1 MGYSQEERWTRILQI
16 RISSQV
22 AQIFTV
28 LPLNGVRRLSQNRIF
43 DHGWYWTPRSGCR
56 QETEVSEVT
65 LAEGIMLNLRREHDM
80 LVISLCFDHHK
91 LQHLLLDHLHKQ
103 FHLIGIDLV
112 QIRSPLVRNRTIPVL
127 LGLEKG
133 KIASSFW
140 NEGIPD
146 PDQIGSG
153 DGCISGCG
161 IETGWRWSRM
171 AFPIL
176 DNQHNSSERNWRP
189 TDSRLDKDET
199 RGNLHGSANFTS
211 YMKWIHQGCMWL

>member
-1 MGYSQEERWTRILQI
+1 
-16 RISSQV
+16 
-22 AQIFTV
+22 
-28 LPLNGVRRLSQNRIF
+28 
-43 DHGWYWTPRSGCR
+43 
-56 QETEVSEVT
+56 
-65 LAEGIMLNLRREHDM
+65 M

-103 FHLIGIDLV
+103 FYLIGIYPV
-112 QIRSPLVRNRTIPVL
+112 QIRSPPVRNRTIPVL

-161 IETGWRWSRM
+161 IETGWRWSRT

-176 DNQHNSSERNWRP
+176 DNQHRIYQFIKTHYKILPTIRNINYCIFDRSSN
-189 TDSRLDKDET
+189 
-199 RGNLHGSANFTS
+199 N
-211 YMKWIHQGCMWL
+211 I